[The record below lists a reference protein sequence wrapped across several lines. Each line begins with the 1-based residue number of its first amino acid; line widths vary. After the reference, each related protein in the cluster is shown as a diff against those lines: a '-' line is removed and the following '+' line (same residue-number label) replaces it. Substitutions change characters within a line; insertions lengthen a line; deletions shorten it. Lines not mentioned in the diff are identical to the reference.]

1 MKNKI
6 INIIMIILAIVY
18 IIFTITSLIYNN
30 NNALLLYG
38 YIAGTIFILLL
49 QTKY

>member
-1 MKNKI
+1 MKNTI
-6 INIIMIILAIVY
+6 INIIMIILVIVY

-30 NNALLLYG
+30 NVLLLYG

>member
-1 MKNKI
+1 MKNTI
-6 INIIMIILAIVY
+6 INIIMIILVIVY
-18 IIFTITSLIYNN
+18 IIFTITSLIYN

>member
-1 MKNKI
+1 MKNTI

-30 NNALLLYG
+30 NSLLLYG